1 MDFASDIAL
10 MYDEFGVDVLHTPAT
25 GAPAAG
31 RAIFDQPGMAMIGG
45 EVLATEFGLRYA
57 ATTFPAVRR
66 GDRLAVAGVPYTARE
81 NPQPTLD
88 GLEFTVPLARS

>member
-1 MDFASDIAL
+1 MDFASDLAL

-25 GAPAAG
+25 GAPVAG
-31 RAIFDQPGMAMIGG
+31 RAIFDQPGTALIGG
-45 EVLATEFGLRYA
+45 EILATEFGLRFA
-57 ATTFPAVRR
+57 ASTFPAVRR
-66 GDRLAVAGVPYTARE
+66 GDRFAVAGANYTARE